1 MLLHIHFNCALGIWI
16 KNIWIM
22 NFTCSVFR
30 CRVFKWWSG
39 IRTTVWIT
47 DLNQLGWN
55 SGPFVDWTT
64 FDHLNTKLKQYSD
77 PHCITQSSV
86 KNNLSLS
93 MKLSIVTTTNSPR
106 LVLLKFSIL
115 SQDEK
120 IIRLLHWHLF
130 ILFQSEKILSHI
142 ITKTKKY
149 FCWLQIFSLGQDK
162 QVSI

>member
-1 MLLHIHFNCALGIWI
+1 M
-16 KNIWIM
+16 
-22 NFTCSVFR
+22 
-30 CRVFKWWSG
+30 SG
-39 IRTTVWIT
+39 IQMVVRYS
-47 DLNQLGWN
+47 DHRLNYRLKLVGLEFWTICC
-55 SGPFVDWTT
+55 WTT

-130 ILFQSEKILSHI
+130 ILFQSEKILSHF